1 LVVKKVGE
9 NHRVGVL
16 YVGAG
21 GASTDLLP
29 QQEAARREQA
39 AIKRS
44 VMRFMRIWEDLRG
57 SNEGLHRH
65 AQRLCWR
72 KLAKPSASAR
82 QKEGE

>member
-57 SNEGLHRH
+57 
-65 AQRLCWR
+65 
-72 KLAKPSASAR
+72 
-82 QKEGE
+82 